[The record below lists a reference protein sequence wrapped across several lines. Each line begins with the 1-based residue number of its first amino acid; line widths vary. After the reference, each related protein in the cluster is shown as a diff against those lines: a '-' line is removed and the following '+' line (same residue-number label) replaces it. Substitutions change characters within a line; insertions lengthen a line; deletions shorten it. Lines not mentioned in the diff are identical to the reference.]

1 MSVVNEYKD
10 PMSGKVNHFAKGS
23 IKFISIKPVKDGPN
37 VVNGVKTT
45 YIKVPGQADKKIEA
59 THSISFL
66 MQAVD
71 ENNNVIDPQG
81 QGEWIGM
88 GEKKLHASH
97 TDKVQVKFDSG
108 YKDILTGMV
117 VSFPLKVSKNGDK
130 TYINGTL
137 SGKTFN
143 ILDESKAGQAAPRQQ
158 QSSAPAAQS
167 GGGVKIFGEITEIV
181 GNLATVNDEKNGPG
195 GVVLSDEQLA
205 QVSVGG
211 RMTAFVD
218 MSNGHIL
225 NGFKAYGP
233 AGQNSGSSGGKK
245 SGGYDQFGV
254 ETGHAING
262 LKELMGA
269 GYKVKDELETAKAI
283 HRATLDMKAFVA
295 ERTGKPVDSN
305 PVGASAGNA
314 ILVACSRFNA
324 KSDVSEATILD
335 AAKDVYTKLSEPL
348 YTFISESAKGADQTP
363 SQPVQERL
371 TTPPAQ
377 EAPAM
382 DFDEPPMDFD
392 DDIPFAPI
400 GLPYGRNFIHCI

>member
-81 QGEWIGM
+81 QGEWVGM

-158 QSSAPAAQS
+158 QSSAPTAQS

-233 AGQNSGSSGGKK
+233 AGQNGGGSGGKK
-245 SGGYDQFGV
+245 GGGYDQFGV

-335 AAKDVYTKLSEPL
+335 AAKEVYTKLSEPL

-382 DFDEPPMDFD
+382 DFDEPPMDWD
-392 DDIPFAPI
+392 EEIPF
-400 GLPYGRNFIHCI
+400 

>member
-23 IKFISIKPVKDGPN
+23 IKFISIKPVKNADPD
-37 VVNGVKTT
+37 GVKRTH
-45 YIKVPGQADKKIEA
+45 IPARNGQPAKVIEA

-81 QGEWIGM
+81 QGEWVGM

-117 VSFPLKVSKNGDK
+117 VSFPLKVSKSGEN
-130 TYINGTL
+130 TYYNGTL
-137 SGKTFN
+137 SGKVFN

-218 MSNGHIL
+218 MSNGNIL

-233 AGQNSGSSGGKK
+233 AGQNSGGSGVKGKR
-245 SGGYDQFGV
+245 SNYDPVGV
-254 ETGHAING
+254 SAGHAMNALVNLKLSGFKGDVEAAGKTVHDVTTKLI
-262 LKELMGA
+262 KELSEAEGKDVGQTVGNA
-269 GYKVKDELETAKAI
+269 VKYAVTNIAVKGKTIDADELEKAT
-283 HRATLDMKAFVA
+283 REAYALAATFY
-295 ERTGKPVDSN
+295 TY
-305 PVGASAGNA
+305 ASATA
-314 ILVACSRFNA
+314 Q
-324 KSDVSEATILD
+324 E
-335 AAKDVYTKLSEPL
+335 
-348 YTFISESAKGADQTP
+348 ESQKP
-363 SQPVQERL
+363 SQLVQERL

-382 DFDEPPMDFD
+382 DFDDVPPLDFD
-392 DDIPFAPI
+392 DDIPF
-400 GLPYGRNFIHCI
+400 